1 MHRPDV
7 SKGSPRIDGQ
17 PVDRATPTTG
27 AAPAG
32 RSNRVEWADAAK
44 AISIIGVCVLHSII
58 AVPGGGDST
67 WKAVYQVL
75 DPIRMPLFFMVSGLF
90 AHRVITRSLSDLFLR
105 RIWFL
110 LVPYL
115 AFKTITAVVREI
127 SDPGYQTMRQFLRS
141 VVVGDPG
148 LWFLY
153 VLMVFNLIAWGLRKV
168 PPALVVALSFLP
180 GLAYGVF
187 GLNEFEKYN
196 EISHIVLYLPAFM
209 IGLHA
214 RRLWLRLGEV
224 ADPDRVRSPFTA
236 YAVAALA
243 VGAYLAWWVLDATTT
258 GLLGHVIGRLTGVI
272 LAVPVAIVAAVHLT
286 KMPVVSSILSAI
298 GRNTLPIYV
307 SHPLVIWMVGAPLG
321 DAVVAH
327 GSGSFTEVDVR
338 ILLNL
343 LLCTMAGF
351 VMYVIG
357 KIPVVNWV
365 LYPPALPR
373 GRADGKSVDRRPAS
387 TRAPRGTGVRATNR
401 LRTDGERTRRR
412 EAEPRN

>member
-1 MHRPDV
+1 MT
-7 SKGSPRIDGQ
+7 
-17 PVDRATPTTG
+17 RATSPG
-27 AAPAG
+27 
-32 RSNRVEWADAAK
+32 RVEWADAAK
-44 AISIIGVCVLHSII
+44 AISIIGVCVLHAII
-58 AVPGGGDST
+58 AVPGGDQTT

-90 AHRVITRSLSDLFLR
+90 AHRVITRSLPDLFFR

-115 AFKTITAVVREI
+115 VFKGLNAGLREI
-127 SDPGYQTMRQFLRS
+127 VDPGYQTMREFLRS

-153 VLMVFNLIAWGLRKV
+153 VLMAFNLIAWLLRKV
-168 PPALVVALSFLP
+168 PPALVVALSFVP
-180 GLAYGVF
+180 GLAYGA
-187 GLNEFEKYN
+187 LRLDEFETFN
-196 EISHIVLYLPAFM
+196 EINHIVLYLPAFM

-224 ADPDRVRSPFTA
+224 ADPDRVRSPWTA

-286 KMPVVSSILSAI
+286 KVPVASRVLGEI

-351 VMYVIG
+351 VMYLIG

-373 GRADGKSVDRRPAS
+373 GRADGKGVDRRQAS
-387 TRAPRGTGVRATNR
+387 TRAPRGTGLRATSR
-401 LRTDGERTRRR
+401 LRAADDRTRRQA
-412 EAEPRN
+412 AEPRN

>member
-1 MHRPDV
+1 MQRSAV
-7 SKGSPRIDGQ
+7 
-17 PVDRATPTTG
+17 ATQ
-27 AAPAG
+27 A
-32 RSNRVEWADAAK
+32 RLDWADVAK

-90 AHRVITRSLSDLFLR
+90 AHRVITRSLSDLFFR

-115 AFKTITAVVREI
+115 SFKTIAAVVREI
-127 SDPGYQTMRQFLRS
+127 SDPGYQTVRQFLRS

-153 VLMVFNLIAWGLRKV
+153 VLMVFNLVAWGMRKV

-258 GLLGHVIGRLTGVI
+258 GLLGYVIGRLSGVI
-272 LAVPVAIVAAVHLT
+272 LAVPVAIVAVVHLT
-286 KMPVVSSILSAI
+286 KMPVVSRILSAI

-327 GSGSFTEVDVR
+327 GSGSFTEVDIR

-351 VMYVIG
+351 VMYLIG

-365 LYPPALPR
+365 LYPPPLPR
-373 GRADGKSVDRRPAS
+373 GRADGKNVGRRQAS
-387 TRAPRGTGVRATNR
+387 TRAPRGTGLRATGR
-401 LRTDGERTRRR
+401 LRAADDRTRRQA
-412 EAEPRN
+412 AEPRN

>member
-7 SKGSPRIDGQ
+7 AAGSPRIDRR
-17 PVDRATPTTG
+17 PTERAVST
-27 AAPAG
+27 AAAG
-32 RSNRVEWADAAK
+32 HPNRVAWADAAK
-44 AISIIGVCVLHSII
+44 AISIIGVCVLHAII
-58 AVPGGGDST
+58 AVPGGDETT

-90 AHRVITRSLSDLFLR
+90 AHRVITRSLPDLFFR

-115 AFKTITAVVREI
+115 AFKSITAIAREVA
-127 SDPGYQTMRQFLRS
+127 DPGYQTMRQFLRS

-153 VLMVFNLIAWGLRKV
+153 ALMAFNLIAWVLRKV
-168 PPALVVALSFLP
+168 PPPLVVVLSFVP

-187 GLNEFEKYN
+187 RLDEFEKFN
-196 EISHIVLYLPAFM
+196 EINHIVLYLPAFM

-214 RRLWLRLGEV
+214 RRLWLRLGEA
-224 ADPDRVRSPFTA
+224 ADPDRSRSPFAA

-258 GLLGHVIGRLTGVI
+258 GFLGYVIGRMSGVV
-272 LAVPVAIVAAVHLT
+272 LAVPIAIVAAVHLS
-286 KMPVVSSILSAI
+286 KVPIVSRVLGKI

-321 DAVVAH
+321 DFVVAR
-327 GSGSFTEVDVR
+327 GSGSFAEADVR

-343 LLCTMAGF
+343 LLCVMAGF
-351 VMYVIG
+351 GMYVIG

-373 GRADGKSVDRRPAS
+373 ARRDGTGAGRRQAAK
-387 TRAPRGTGVRATNR
+387 RAPRNASRPRTVAERA
-401 LRTDGERTRRR
+401 RR
-412 EAEPRN
+412 EVSNPRK